1 MESVEVRKI
10 SEATI
15 MEDAHKNNDNIE
27 TIDQEGNQVKI
38 PMDATLENSENPS
51 STTKEMPTITEF
63 AKAKL
68 SQGISA
74 INKKARQGTHYAKL
88 QASLVSS
95 KSDMNQVA
103 KKIGFFM
110 IDQILN
116 ETNEPLPEELKRKV
130 VDIQLKID
138 KINEELKKN
147 V

>member
-10 SEATI
+10 SETTV
-15 MEDAHKNNDNIE
+15 MEDVHKNDSHIE
-27 TIDQEGNQVKI
+27 TIDQEGNPVN
-38 PMDATLENSENPS
+38 PTMDTPSKSENSS
-51 STTKEMPTITEF
+51 SDIKKMPTITEF

-68 SQGISA
+68 SQGMSA
-74 INKKARQGTHYAKL
+74 LNKKARQGTQYAKL
-88 QASLVSS
+88 QASLVSA

-116 ETNEPLPEELKRKV
+116 ETNEPFPEELKRKV

-138 KINEELKKN
+138 KINEELRKN